1 MKKTILF
8 LMPALC
14 GGLLISCGAASPEK
28 YFNVAILSTNMMH
41 GFAGDGMHRQLESPS
56 VKMVGNDPNKTEPM
70 KRKEIVESKIQ
81 YIEESYEKLK
91 ALKETEDSKEVL
103 QASNAL
109 YNLVLPVYKN
119 EYIQLARLYDE
130 NATSETIQSYSQSI
144 SDKYYPTFVQ
154 LHEKLTAAGKV
165 FADKHNIKVNWDI
178 RTSPR

>member
-1 MKKTILF
+1 MKKVILL

-14 GGLLISCGAASPEK
+14 SGFFISCNTASPGD
-28 YFNVAILSTNMMH
+28 YFNTAILSVNMMH

-109 YNLVLPVYKN
+109 YSLVLPVYKN

-130 NATSETIQSYSQSI
+130 NAPAETIQSYSQSI
-144 SDKYYPTFVQ
+144 SDKYYPEFVK
-154 LHEKLTAAGKV
+154 LHEKINSGRKS
-165 FADKHNIKVNWDI
+165 FC
-178 RTSPR
+178 R